1 MRETAA
7 AAKSERGR
15 LGEQRTVEER
25 ARGRSKH
32 AKRKGTREAAAAK
45 SERGR
50 LGEQRTVEERA

>member
-1 MRETAA
+1 
-7 AAKSERGR
+7 
-15 LGEQRTVEER
+15 VEE